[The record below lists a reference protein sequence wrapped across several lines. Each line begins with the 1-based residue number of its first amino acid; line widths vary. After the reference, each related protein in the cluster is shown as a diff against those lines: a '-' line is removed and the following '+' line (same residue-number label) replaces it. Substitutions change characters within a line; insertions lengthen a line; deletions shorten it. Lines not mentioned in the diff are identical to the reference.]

1 MRRQQVH
8 VFGDARLLAV
18 RHAILA
24 QIPLAE
30 IGGDDLQVAAAVDLR
45 QLPRWR
51 ATAQTTATAAG
62 QLTREQPTAGDS
74 RIRTAIRRGQSP
86 ADAWPFP
93 LRDGEALECPLRRWL
108 TRTIEPQQPRLRAGI
123 EFELE
128 CLIVLPR
135 DADASRLPHDAA
147 DAVCLALITAGV
159 VRIEVPCGR
168 GLASFGVDRDA

>member
-30 IGGDDLQVAAAVDLR
+30 VGGDDLQVAAAIDLG

-51 ATAQTTATAAG
+51 ATAQATATAAG
-62 QLTREQPTAGDS
+62 QFTGEQPAAGDS

-86 ADAWPFP
+86 ADARSFP
-93 LRDGEALECPLRRWL
+93 LREGEALERPLRRWL
-108 TRTIEPQQPRLRAGI
+108 TRTIEPQQPRLRARI

-147 DAVCLALITAGV
+147 DTVRLALITTGV

-168 GLASFGVDRDA
+168 SLAPFCV